1 MPTDQTDAVVAGHT
15 CLDMIPTFEGNA
27 VTLSALLTPGKL
39 NIVGPLTVATGGAVP
54 NTGVAL
60 HRLGVSTRL
69 MGKVADD
76 MVGRAILDVLRAH
89 DPALAEGMIL
99 AEGRQSSYTVVIN
112 PPGLDRIF
120 LHCPGANDT
129 FGADDVDYDKLSGAR
144 VFHFGYP
151 PLMRRMYADSG
162 RELTDLLRQVK
173 QLGPTTS
180 LDMARPDP
188 ASEAGR
194 ADWRRI
200 LERALPYVDVFLPSF
215 EETLFMLDRPRFD
228 ELQRTGESGDS
239 DAQADAA
246 LPRELSDQ
254 LLSMGAAVVALKLGT
269 QGLYLRTTDDPD
281 RLASIGACVPEDTA
295 LWVNRELLAPC
306 FEVEV
311 AGTTGSGDCTIAGF
325 LAGLLRGLSPE
336 EVMVAAV
343 AVGACNVEKADAT
356 SGVPSWD
363 AVQERIRSGWGSR
376 PVAISLPGWQWHEE
390 AGVWRCPG
398 DSRIG

>member
-1 MPTDQTDAVVAGHT
+1 VPTDQTDAVVAGHI
-15 CLDMIPTFEGNA
+15 CLDMIPALESGIA
-27 VTLSALLTPGKL
+27 SLDALLTPGRL
-39 NIVGPLTVATGGAVP
+39 NVVGPLTVATGGAVP
-54 NTGVAL
+54 NTGLAL

-112 PPGLDRIF
+112 PPGLDRMF

-129 FGADDVDYDKLSGAR
+129 FGADDVGYDKLSGAR

-151 PLMRRMYADSG
+151 PVMRRMYADSG
-162 RELTDLLRQVK
+162 RELRDLLRQVK

-194 ADWRRI
+194 ADWRAI
-200 LERALPYVDVFLPSF
+200 LKRALPHVDVILPSF
-215 EETLFMLDRPRFD
+215 EETLFMLDRAELNRMEETRGGD
-228 ELQRTGESGDS
+228 ELSTR
-239 DAQADAA
+239 ADGA
-246 LPRELSDQ
+246 LLRSLSDE
-254 LLSMGAAVVALKLGT
+254 LIRMGAAMVGLKLGT
-269 QGLYLRTTDDPD
+269 QGLYLRTADDPS
-281 RLASIGACVPEDTA
+281 RLASIGRCAPKDTA
-295 LWVNRELLAPC
+295 IWVDRELLAPC
-306 FEVEV
+306 FRVEV

-325 LAGLLRGLSPE
+325 LAALLRSLTPE
-336 EVMVAAV
+336 HVMIAAV

-356 SGVPSWD
+356 SGVPTWEV
-363 AVQERIRSGWGSR
+363 VQERIRAGWPSR
-376 PVAISLPGWQWHEE
+376 PVAISLPGWRWDEQ
-390 AGVWRCPG
+390 AGVWRGPNDRG
-398 DSRIG
+398 RS